1 MLKIGEFSNLTGIS
15 IHMLR
20 NYDKMGLLIPEY
32 IDRTN
37 SYRYYNERQ
46 IVAANQIQVLKNLG
60 FGLKE
65 IAAIQIQDE
74 SNKNII
80 KFVQMKKL
88 EKNKELERIKVQIQ
102 LMEQAIR
109 DLRKQDLY
117 ALSIVIK
124 RIPSRLVASYRG
136 TINHFSDEGLLWTAL
151 TEHCQQL
158 GVKFAEV
165 DYSFAITHQYD
176 FKNSLFD
183 VEVQRVIEKIHPV
196 TEKVHF
202 KQIDACVAATIA
214 FHGNYGQI
222 TEIMTY
228 MRKWVKENQYL
239 ICGES
244 FSAYY
249 ISPGNETNPEKFITE
264 ICIPIK
270 KE

>member
-1 MLKIGEFSNLTGIS
+1 MLKIGEFSNLSGIS

-20 NYDKMGLLIPEY
+20 NYDKIGLLIPEY

-37 SYRYYNERQ
+37 NYRYYNERQ

-60 FGLKE
+60 FGLRE

-74 SNKNII
+74 SNENII
-80 KFVQMKKL
+80 KFVQKKKV
-88 EKNKELERIKVQIQ
+88 EKNKELEAIKVQMQ

-117 ALSIVIK
+117 ALSVVIK

-136 TINHFSDEGLLWTAL
+136 TINYFSDEGLLWTEL
-151 TEHCQQL
+151 TENCKQL
-158 GVKFAEV
+158 GVQFAEV

-176 FKNSLFD
+176 FKNSVID
-183 VEVQRVIEKIHPV
+183 VEVQRVIEKIYPD
-196 TEKVHF
+196 TDKVHF

-214 FHGNYGQI
+214 FQGKYGQI
-222 TEIMTY
+222 TEIMKY
-228 MRKWVKENQYL
+228 MHKWVKENQYM
-239 ICGES
+239 ICGKS
-244 FSAYY
+244 FSTYY

-264 ICIPIK
+264 ICFPIK